1 MHITVPEKQKTKK
14 RPDGM
19 RCVIP
24 STPLSISVE
33 WDLKVNSKNAQSYWV
48 FWFLIYLYVFSFSLL
63 LSS

>member
-19 RCVIP
+19 SCIIP

-33 WDLKVNSKNAQSYWV
+33 WDLIVNSKNAQSCWV